1 MAAANSN
8 GCLADLRLDDPEL
21 RRQAIKSLFAEK
33 TFISHSSMKPRSNN
47 RFCRKWQRMS
57 FGLGHRWMPKDMDR
71 ASLGMNRPSEACSIE
86 GLGNDIRVATMSFA
100 DIARRSKEAEAQF
113 LLQASKWQQGKSIK
127 KEADDE
133 ILLSS
138 DDEMVCL
145 SAPGDFPVKSEIKA
159 EVKKEG
165 LDEVDSDLEPL
176 ATHARRTAYV
186 PATIS
191 EGSGAGDL
199 PSPDKSAHRQIP
211 SAWET
216 PQPSSKRSR
225 PVASSAEKIMIF
237 AESLAEAPAELRR
250 LAKAGQGNVEVVHK

>member
-113 LLQASKWQQGKSIK
+113 LLQASKWQQGFK
-127 KEADDE
+127 
-133 ILLSS
+133 
-138 DDEMVCL
+138 M
-145 SAPGDFPVKSEIKA
+145 
-159 EVKKEG
+159 
-165 LDEVDSDLEPL
+165 
-176 ATHARRTAYV
+176 
-186 PATIS
+186 
-191 EGSGAGDL
+191 SGANLLGL
-199 PSPDKSAHRQIP
+199 TKQ
-211 SAWET
+211 
-216 PQPSSKRSR
+216 
-225 PVASSAEKIMIF
+225 
-237 AESLAEAPAELRR
+237 LGRR
-250 LAKAGQGNVEVVHK
+250 LDGMALACAPRLGCNPDSILALMLSYKHVPLVEVSVKFMAT